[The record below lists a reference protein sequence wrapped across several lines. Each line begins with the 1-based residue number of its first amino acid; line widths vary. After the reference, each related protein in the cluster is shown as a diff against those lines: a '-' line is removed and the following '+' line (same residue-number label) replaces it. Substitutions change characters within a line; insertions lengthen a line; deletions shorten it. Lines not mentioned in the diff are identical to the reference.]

1 MTGVARHGGNLENL
15 TATPPAGT
23 SKNVPGAFHTVVLA
37 DEVCRALAPALA
49 FGPDRPGAPV
59 LVDATC
65 GSGGHSLALVRASH
79 PDLVILIDRDP
90 AALAQTAET
99 LREVD
104 CSLRF
109 VHAPFSKIGQV
120 LESHG
125 VSNVA
130 AIVADLGVSSHQLDT
145 PDRGFSFQ
153 AEGPLDMRMDPT
165 SGTPAGELIESLD
178 AEALSRILREY
189 GEEPEATRIAAAIV
203 AARPRTTR
211 SLAAVVEASMSA
223 RRRRQLARR
232 IHPATRTFLA
242 LRIYVNRELEELEAF
257 LEDAPELL
265 VVGGRL
271 AVITFHSLED
281 RRVKRRMRLLTDR
294 SSVPAGVPLRE
305 VQLPMPA
312 FRIPSEFR
320 GGKTPEHDE
329 LARNPRSRSARLRVL
344 ERCAQ

>member
-1 MTGVARHGGNLENL
+1 M
-15 TATPPAGT
+15 
-23 SKNVPGAFHTVVLA
+23 
-37 DEVCRALAPALA
+37 
-49 FGPDRPGAPV
+49 

-65 GSGGHSLALVRASH
+65 GSGGHSLALIRASH
-79 PDLVILIDRDP
+79 PDMVILIDRDP
-90 AALAQTAET
+90 AALAQARET
-99 LREVD
+99 LRAVD

-109 VHAPFSKIGQV
+109 VHAPFSSIAQV

-165 SGTPAGELIESLD
+165 TGIPAAELLESLD
-178 AEALSRILREY
+178 AQALSRILRDY

-211 SLAAVVEASMSA
+211 ALAAVVERSMSA

-242 LRIYVNRELEELEAF
+242 LRIYVNRELEQLDAF
-257 LEDAPELL
+257 LDDAPELL

-271 AVITFHSLED
+271 AIITFHSLED
-281 RRVKRRMRLLTDR
+281 RRVKRRMRTLTER
-294 SSVPAGVPLRE
+294 SGVPSGVPLPE
-305 VQLPMPA
+305 TQLPMPA
-312 FRIPSEFR
+312 FHIPSEFR
-320 GGKTPEHDE
+320 GGRTPTDEE

-344 ERCAQ
+344 ERCTQ